1 MFKHLLFREEQP
13 PRLHVKQ
20 GTHLICIMRFNS
32 CSSEPVVTSFYNMHK
47 TDATLALLHKSDACC
62 VCVTRC
68 VYVCQLPVYVCAYL
82 CACLYVFG
90 CVCVHACHYVYV
102 CAFLRKVLFVLSLGM
117 SHAESY
123 PPYPIR
129 EEKRSSVTECAQS
142 AALITMALVLYF
154 S

>member
-1 MFKHLLFREEQP
+1 MCVP
-13 PRLHVKQ
+13 
-20 GTHLICIMRFNS
+20 ICVR
-32 CSSEPVVTSFYNMHK
+32 
-47 TDATLALLHKSDACC
+47 ACMC
-62 VCVTRC
+62 LGVCVFMR
-68 VYVCQLPVYVCAYL
+68 VNV
-82 CACLYVFG
+82 
-90 CVCVHACHYVYV
+90 CHYVYV

-142 AALITMALVLYF
+142 APLITMALVLYF